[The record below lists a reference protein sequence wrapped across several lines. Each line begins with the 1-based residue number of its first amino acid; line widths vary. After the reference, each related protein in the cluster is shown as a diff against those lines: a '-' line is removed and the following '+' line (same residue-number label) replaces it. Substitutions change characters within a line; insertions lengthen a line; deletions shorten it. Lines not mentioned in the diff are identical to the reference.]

1 MSKQTIL
8 GRVTQLAK
16 ANINALLD
24 QAEDPQKMLDQLIRD
39 YTNNISE
46 AEQAVATTIGN
57 LRMLEADHKEDVD
70 AAAEWGG
77 KALAASRKA
86 DELRASGA
94 GDADSAD
101 KFDNLAKVA
110 LGRQLQSEKEA
121 RTAEP
126 TIAAQTEVV
135 DKLKSGL
142 DSMKNKL
149 TELQAKRDELVSRA
163 KTAQAQNTMMDAVK
177 NIDVMDPTSD
187 LNRFEEKVRREEAMA
202 MGKQELAAS
211 SLDAQFESLE
221 DLGKTSEIE
230 ARLAALKA
238 GGASGAGRAA

>member
-1 MSKQTIL
+1 MSKQSIL

-16 ANINALLD
+16 ANINSLLD

-57 LRMLEADHKEDVD
+57 LRMLEADYKEDVD
-70 AAAEWGG
+70 AATEWGG
-77 KALAASRKA
+77 KALAASKKA
-86 DELRASGA
+86 DELRTSGSA
-94 GDADSAD
+94 ADAD

-110 LGRQLQSEKEA
+110 LGRQMQSEKEA
-121 RTAEP
+121 KTAAP

-142 DSMKNKL
+142 DSMKTKL
-149 TELQAKRDELVSRA
+149 TELTAKRDELVSRA

-187 LNRFEEKVRREEAMA
+187 INRFEEKVRREEAMA
-202 MGKQELAAS
+202 LGKQELAAS
-211 SLDAQFESLE
+211 SLDAQFESLD

-238 GGASGAGRAA
+238 GKAGKAAA

>member
-1 MSKQTIL
+1 MTKQTIL

-16 ANINALLD
+16 ANINSLLD
-24 QAEDPQKMLDQLIRD
+24 QAEDPQKLLDQLIRD

-57 LRMLEADHKEDVD
+57 LRMLEADHKEDVE

-77 KALAASRKA
+77 KALAASKKA
-86 DELRASGA
+86 DELRASGSA
-94 GDADSAD
+94 ADAD

-110 LGRQLQSEKEA
+110 LGRQMQSEKEA
-121 RTAEP
+121 KTAEP

-142 DSMKNKL
+142 DSMRTKL
-149 TELQAKRDELVSRA
+149 TELTAKRDELVSRA

-202 MGKQELAAS
+202 LGKQELAAS
-211 SLDAQFESLE
+211 SLDAQFESLD
-221 DLGKTSEIE
+221 DLGKSSEIE
-230 ARLAALKA
+230 ARLASLKA
-238 GGASGAGRAA
+238 GQAA